1 MNVLTVLMKPACIS
15 SLLILS
21 ACTVSRPEKPDD
33 PYFAPKVVP
42 TAARSAPQ
50 DGSLYTDAGLDLF
63 SDRKARRAGDIITIV
78 LKEST
83 VSQKK
88 SNLNSSKNTAL
99 GLENP
104 TILGAPLGLG
114 KLDLN
119 TELNGKSEFKGK
131 GDAAQSNNLQ
141 GNISVT
147 VSDILPN
154 GVLVVRGEKWL
165 TLNRGDEY
173 IRISGMV
180 RPDDIGPDN
189 TVLSTRVANARIS
202 YSGTGAMADGSQMG
216 WLSRFF
222 NSGFWPF

>member
-1 MNVLTVLMKPACIS
+1 MSALRIIVYLSGLV
-15 SLLILS
+15 LILGIS

-33 PYFAPKVVP
+33 PYFAPKLVP
-42 TAARSAPQ
+42 TAARAAPQ
-50 DGSLYTDAGLDLF
+50 DGGLYTDAGLDLF
-63 SDRKARRAGDIITIV
+63 SDRKARRPGDIITIV

-88 SNLNSSKNTAL
+88 SNLNATKDAAL
-99 GLENP
+99 SLENP
-104 TILGAPLGLG
+104 TILGSPVGLG
-114 KLDLN
+114 GLDLK
-119 TELNGKSEFKGK
+119 TGISGKRDFKGK

-202 YSGTGAMADGSQMG
+202 YSGTGAMADANQMG

-222 NSGFWPF
+222 NSALWPF

>member
-1 MNVLTVLMKPACIS
+1 MNFIYAAKF
-15 SLLILS
+15 LIVIAVFAVS

-33 PYFAPKVVP
+33 PHFAPKLVP

-50 DGSLYTDAGLDLF
+50 DGGLYTDAGLDLF
-63 SDRKARRAGDIITIV
+63 SDRKARRPGDIITIV

-88 SNLNSSKNTAL
+88 SNLNATKET
-99 GLENP
+99 GLSLDNP
-104 TILGAPLGLG
+104 TLLGAPLSMGKINLG
-114 KLDLN
+114 TDLS
-119 TELNGKSEFKGK
+119 GQSQFKGK

-202 YSGTGAMADGSQMG
+202 YSGSGAMADASQMG

-222 NSGFWPF
+222 NSAYWPF

>member
-1 MNVLTVLMKPACIS
+1 MNTQLKIMASALFCLVA
-15 SLLILS
+15 
-21 ACTVSRPEKPDD
+21 ACTVSKPERPDD
-33 PYFAPKVVP
+33 PYYAPKLVP
-42 TAARSAPQ
+42 TQGRSAPQ
-50 DGSLYTDAGLDLF
+50 DGGLYSDAGLDLF
-63 SDRKARRAGDIITIV
+63 SDRKARRPGDIITIV

-88 SNLNSSKNTAL
+88 SNLNSTKDSAVSL
-99 GLENP
+99 DNP
-104 TILGAPLGLG
+104 TLLGAPFGLG
-114 KLDLN
+114 KMDL
-119 TELNGKSEFKGK
+119 TTGVNGTREFKGK

-202 YSGTGAMADGSQMG
+202 YSGTGAMADSSQMG
-216 WLSRFF
+216 WLGRFF

>member
-1 MNVLTVLMKPACIS
+1 MNYWRGLWGILTAVV
-15 SLLILS
+15 LS
-21 ACTVSRPEKPDD
+21 ACTVAKPERPDD
-33 PYFAPKVVP
+33 PFYAPKLVP
-42 TAARSAPQ
+42 SQGRAAPQ
-50 DGSLYTDAGLDLF
+50 DGGLYSDAGLDLF
-63 SDRKARRAGDIITIV
+63 SDRKARRPGDIITIV

-88 SNLNSSKNTAL
+88 SNLNATKDTAVSL
-99 GLENP
+99 DNP
-104 TILGAPLGLG
+104 TLLGAPLGLG
-114 KLDLN
+114 KMDL
-119 TELNGKSEFKGK
+119 TTGVNGKRDFKGK

-202 YSGTGAMADGSQMG
+202 YSGTGAMADSSQMG
-216 WLSRFF
+216 WLGRFF
-222 NSGFWPF
+222 NSGLWPF

>member
-1 MNVLTVLMKPACIS
+1 MNYLRSLFLMFCTAAG
-15 SLLILS
+15 LL
-21 ACTVSRPEKPDD
+21 AAGCTVSRPEKPDD
-33 PYFAPKVVP
+33 PYFAPKLVP
-42 TAARSAPQ
+42 TASRAAPQ
-50 DGSLYTDAGLDLF
+50 DGGLYTDAGLDLF
-63 SDRKARRAGDIITIV
+63 SDRKARRPGDIITIV

-88 SNLNSSKNTAL
+88 SNLNATKDTAASL
-99 GLENP
+99 DNP
-104 TILGAPLGLG
+104 TLLGAPLGLG
-114 KLDLN
+114 KLDLSASI
-119 TELNGKSEFKGK
+119 TGKRDFKGK

>member
-1 MNVLTVLMKPACIS
+1 MAFLHYLYRVVSIG
-15 SLLILS
+15 LILALT
-21 ACTVSRPEKPDD
+21 ACTVTRPEKPDD
-33 PYFAPKVVP
+33 PQYAPRLAP
-42 TAARSAPQ
+42 TAARSAPP
-50 DGSLYTDAGLDLF
+50 DGGLYTDAGLDLF

-88 SNLNSSKNTAL
+88 SNLNSTKENTSSI
-99 GLENP
+99 ENP
-104 TILGAPLGLG
+104 TLLGAPLSLG
-114 KLDLN
+114 KMNLETSLSG
-119 TELNGKSEFKGK
+119 EREFKGK

-141 GNISVT
+141 GNITVT

-202 YSGTGAMADGSQMG
+202 YSGTGAMADSSQMG

>member
-1 MNVLTVLMKPACIS
+1 MNYLHCFYRLVCVGLF
-15 SLLILS
+15 LIVTG
-21 ACTVSRPEKPDD
+21 CTVTRPEKPDD
-33 PYFAPKVVP
+33 PHYAPKLAP
-42 TAARSAPQ
+42 TAGRSAPQ
-50 DGSLYTDAGLDLF
+50 DGGLYTDAGLDLF

-88 SNLNSSKNTAL
+88 SNLNATKDNSASL
-99 GLENP
+99 DNP
-104 TILGAPLGLG
+104 TLLGAPLSLG
-114 KLDLN
+114 KMNLE
-119 TELNGKSEFKGK
+119 TSIGAQREFKGK

-141 GNISVT
+141 GNITVT

-154 GVLVVRGEKWL
+154 GVLLVRGEKWL

-202 YSGTGAMADGSQMG
+202 YSGTGAMADSSQMG
-216 WLSRFF
+216 WLGRFF
-222 NSGFWPF
+222 NSGYWPF

>member
-1 MNVLTVLMKPACIS
+1 MNFLHFLYRLVGIGFFLALT
-15 SLLILS
+15 
-21 ACTVSRPEKPDD
+21 ACTVTRPEKPDD
-33 PYFAPKVVP
+33 PHYAPKLAP
-42 TAARSAPQ
+42 TVGRSAPQ
-50 DGSLYTDAGLDLF
+50 DGGLYTDAGLDLF

-88 SNLNSSKNTAL
+88 SNLNSTKESTSI
-99 GLENP
+99 LENP
-104 TILGAPLGLG
+104 TLLGAPLSLG
-114 KLDLN
+114 KLNLETSLSGDR
-119 TELNGKSEFKGK
+119 EFKGK

-141 GNISVT
+141 GNITVT

-154 GVLVVRGEKWL
+154 GVLLVRGEKWL

-202 YSGTGAMADGSQMG
+202 YSGTGAMADSSQMG

-222 NSGFWPF
+222 NSGYWPF